1 MEHQHPAPAKKPSPK
16 RPQSKQPSS
25 RTLRAN
31 AFLEQLSKKYPMVFD
46 RENPIPLALGIHRSI
61 RGAIESG
68 QIECSSPSITY
79 VALRSW
85 TRRTPYIRTLVKGGE
100 RFHLRGEPEGE
111 SSEEHTSKLQ
121 ELLRIS
127 NAVF

>member
-85 TRRTPYIRTLVKGGE
+85 TRRNPYLRALVKGGE
-100 RFHLRGEPEGE
+100 RFNLRGER
-111 SSEEHTSKLQ
+111 SEEHTYELQ
-121 ELLRIS
+121 SLMRIS
-127 NAVF
+127 YAVF

>member
-1 MEHQHPAPAKKPSPK
+1 
-16 RPQSKQPSS
+16 
-25 RTLRAN
+25 
-31 AFLEQLSKKYPMVFD
+31 MVFD

-85 TRRTPYIRTLVKGGE
+85 TRRNPYLRALVKGGE
-100 RFHLRGEPEGE
+100 RFNLRGEPEGE
-111 SSEEHTSKLQ
+111 VTQDEIEQAIFKLPGNSVQ
-121 ELLRIS
+121 PEIGSASCRER
-127 NAVF
+127 VCQYV